1 MIGKTISSYK
11 PIEVIGIGGM
21 STVYLGRHTQTG
33 SVAAIKVLKE
43 QYTQG
48 EDHVKKFF
56 IREIEVTKKLNHKN
70 IVKLLNYG
78 NKKIIIKCN
87 SSLTR
92 ID

>member
-11 PIEVIGIGGM
+11 LIEVIGIGGM
-21 STVYLGRHTQTG
+21 STVYLGRHAKTG
-33 SVAAIKVLKE
+33 SIAAIKVLKE
-43 QYTQG
+43 QYTQE

-78 NKKIIIKCN
+78 KKNGKYY
-87 SSLTR
+87 LVYEY
-92 ID
+92 IDG